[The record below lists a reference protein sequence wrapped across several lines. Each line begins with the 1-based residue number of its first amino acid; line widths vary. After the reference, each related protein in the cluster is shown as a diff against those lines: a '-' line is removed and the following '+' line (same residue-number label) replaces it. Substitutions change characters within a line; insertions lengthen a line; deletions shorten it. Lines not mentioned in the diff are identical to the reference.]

1 MGETDLHIHWM
12 KRLYDLLKYRYRDER
27 IYIGHNLLVY
37 YDEGFPGNVIVPDV
51 FVARDCD
58 PGFRRTFRIWD
69 EQQAPNVVFEIT
81 SKSTRTEDEV
91 RKPCKYQEMGVREFF
106 LFDPTG
112 DYLNPQLQGYRLNE
126 TGLGRV
132 EPDADGMLESQELDL
147 QRSLMDDAL
156 VLRDRA
162 TQEILLTEGEAQRV
176 EAETQRVARE
186 IAESRANAAEEEL
199 RGVREEL
206 NRLRGSGPSA
216 SSGD

>member
-147 QRSLMDDAL
+147 QLSLMDDAL